1 MVNNVFPENELRRIE
16 KLKSYELMGLGKDPE
31 LDVFAQAAC
40 LITDCPAALIAMME
54 QETQRIQSCVGIA
67 LDTVDRKNT
76 VCQYTIMSKEVL
88 IIEDT
93 FNDVRSSSNPLIREG
108 NIRFYAGVP
117 LLDDD
122 GDALGT
128 ICVIDFHPKQLSEKQ
143 VSSLA
148 ELGKAAT
155 KILLGKHRKKQAGY
169 FAEIFHLTNNIICV
183 LDDMHNVKDVNP
195 AFSKVLGLSRSDS
208 LGKSIFT
215 LLGDTEEKLAF
226 NLNRV
231 AETKYGIQSSST
243 TRMENGQMVEIE
255 WNFKFD
261 AVNRD
266 ILAFGRNVT
275 AERKEKLKLENSER
289 RFRSFFE
296 NAIGLM
302 SMHDMEGNIL
312 SVNEKGRELLGYSK
326 EEVKG
331 LNLKNLVPA
340 HHVALVADYLQ
351 RIASNREDS
360 GMMVLQTKD
369 GEDISWLYH
378 NMLETDEN
386 GKSYVVST
394 ALNMT
399 DRLRLENDLLHTK
412 QILEQT
418 NAVAQVGG
426 WEVDLVNNKVYWS
439 DSTKLIHGVPLD
451 FTPDFEHAI
460 GFYEQESQG
469 TLRRVFEEA
478 IASRTPY
485 DTELRL
491 LKQSGESIWVRVKGI
506 PEFEND
512 LCKRVYGIIQDID
525 HSKSLFLELER
536 KESML
541 RAFVDYVPASVAM
554 FDRDFNYISVS
565 NQWLE
570 DFHDGASLPT
580 NSNFFDLFPHIPEN
594 RKTIYRDALG
604 GIPYKN
610 RDEIIQAGG
619 LAEAQHFNWEVRPW
633 HLADGSIGGI
643 IIFTQNITESVK
655 INDELKLAKEL
666 AVLASKAKSEFLAN
680 MSHEIRTPLNG
691 VIGFSDLLLKT
702 PLNDTQL
709 QYLGYI
715 NESGNSLLNII
726 NDILDFSKIESGKLE
741 LFVDKYNIY
750 DVANQVINVVLYQA
764 QRKDVELLLNIE
776 QGLPAFVWIDE
787 SRIKQVLVN
796 LLGNAVKFTEKGEIE
811 FKISKRYN
819 SEDKLALR
827 FEVRDTGIGIPP
839 DKQQRIFDAF
849 TQEDSSVSKRY
860 GGTGLGLTI
869 SNNLLKYMGS
879 KLNLVSKM
887 GVGSTFFFDIEV
899 RFEEQEDIDTEL
911 PLNRVLVVDDNANN
925 RIILQHMLS
934 YKNVDSVLAANG
946 MEALQLLMKGE
957 RFDVILMDYHM
968 PILSGLE
975 TIGKI
980 KELFL
985 KQEEGIPLI
994 VLHTSSEEHEV
1005 ISAFRQ
1011 EEHSFCLLKPIKSEE
1026 LYSTL
1031 RRAIQQNR
1039 QEAVQSKANENLS
1052 VSSDFY
1058 HKEIQVL
1065 LADDNAVNMALNL
1078 RIMASIMPG
1087 ARLTEVSD
1095 GAQAIEACRKK
1106 TFDFILMDVQMPEV
1120 DGIEAT
1126 KQIRQIKGYAETPI
1140 IGVTAGNISGER
1152 ERCLAAGM
1160 SDFLAK
1166 PIRQQDLYIA
1176 LDKAISGTP
1185 IADDASELAHGD
1197 QHLDMHRLDEQ
1208 AGDDPAF
1215 LAFFL
1220 DLVVREITGARK
1232 QLQVAIHADDFV
1244 HVKELLHKLRG
1255 TASTA
1260 GLVKLAEM
1268 TKELET
1274 SSTIENDLAN
1284 AFRAIEQ
1291 EMDIG
1296 LELITKILNK

>member
-148 ELGKAAT
+148 ELGKAVT

-226 NLNRV
+226 DLNRV

-275 AERKEKLKLENSER
+275 AEREEKLKLENSER

-399 DRLRLENDLLHTK
+399 DRLRLENDLLHTT

-594 RKTIYRDALG
+594 RKKIYRDALG

-1274 SSTIENDLAN
+1274 SSTIETDLAN